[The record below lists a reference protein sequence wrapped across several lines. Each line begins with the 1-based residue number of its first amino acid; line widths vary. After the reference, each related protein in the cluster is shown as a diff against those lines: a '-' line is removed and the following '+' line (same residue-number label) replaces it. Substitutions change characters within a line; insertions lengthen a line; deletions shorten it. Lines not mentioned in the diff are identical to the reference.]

1 MDTTGNFPKAGGAAA
16 DKAAGAV
23 KDGIS
28 TAQQGLVQ
36 AASAAAGKVDQWR
49 DEAAP
54 APDCD
59 RKNAVIPGISPP
71 PGNAAK
77 SCHRVDMRPN

>member
-36 AASAAAGKVDQWR
+36 AASAAAGFSSPLDSILR
-49 DEAAP
+49 YSAS
-54 APDCD
+54 
-59 RKNAVIPGISPP
+59 ISSR
-71 PGNAAK
+71 N
-77 SCHRVDMRPN
+77 D